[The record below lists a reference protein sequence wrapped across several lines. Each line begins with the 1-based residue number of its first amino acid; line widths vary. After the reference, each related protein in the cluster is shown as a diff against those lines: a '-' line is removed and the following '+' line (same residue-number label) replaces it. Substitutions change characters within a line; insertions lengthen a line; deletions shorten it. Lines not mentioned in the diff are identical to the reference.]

1 MNLTCS
7 MTKEHHAELL
17 ALKSQ
22 LELFLREL
30 VSVENKI
37 HNARDEM
44 DEAAGEIDDQKHS
57 LRSVLD
63 TLNKTKFK
71 YEEGETELQK
81 LVRTSGL
88 SAEELNRIVGG
99 E

>member
-1 MNLTCS
+1 MNFTCS

-17 ALKSQ
+17 ALTSQ
-22 LELFLREL
+22 LELIQREL
-30 VSVENKI
+30 ISVENTI

-44 DEAAGEIDDQKHS
+44 DEAAGTIEDQKHS

-63 TLNKTKFK
+63 TLKKTKFK
-71 YEEGETELQK
+71 YEEGETEMEK

-88 SAEELNRIVGG
+88 SPAELNQIVGG

>member
-1 MNLTCS
+1 MYFTCS
-7 MTKEHHAELL
+7 MTKEHHEELL
-17 ALKSQ
+17 GLTIQ
-22 LELFLREL
+22 LESIQREL

-44 DEAAGEIDDQKHS
+44 DEAAGTIEDHKHS

-71 YEEGETELQK
+71 YEEGETALQK

-88 SAEELNRIVGG
+88 SQDELNKIIGG

>member
-7 MTKEHHAELL
+7 MTKEHHAEFF
-17 ALKSQ
+17 ALTSQ
-22 LELFLREL
+22 LQLILREL

-44 DEAAGEIDDQKHS
+44 DEAAGEIEDQKHS